1 MNEQE
6 LASMATQQ
14 LDVQPEAV
22 PAVVPEVTSAD
33 LSVATGETTA
43 ETTAETPAAAV
54 ALTASEPE
62 NQPMAPTEPM
72 LAPQPVVQPPAAP
85 EAAPMAAA
93 PMQPEVE
100 PQPVVIPVAEQA
112 PLVAARPAAESK
124 TPAEPSQLLG
134 LPLQLVNQLLAR
146 LGASPLQSLAELL
159 PALRIVTLLVV
170 AGITIKLTG
179 ATLGAINELPLVGR
193 LLELVGLISAL
204 NFLAR
209 NATKSQKRAELL
221 ARIQKLKRD
230 LLG

>member
-1 MNEQE
+1 
-6 LASMATQQ
+6 MATQQ

-43 ETTAETPAAAV
+43 ETTAETSAETPAAAV
-54 ALTASEPE
+54 ALTAPEPAS
-62 NQPMAPTEPM
+62 QPMAPTEPM

-85 EAAPMAAA
+85 EVAPMAAA

-124 TPAEPSQLLG
+124 TPSEPSQLLG

>member
-1 MNEQE
+1 
-6 LASMATQQ
+6 MATQQ

-22 PAVVPEVTSAD
+22 PEVVPEVTSAD
-33 LSVATGETTA
+33 LSVATGETT
-43 ETTAETPAAAV
+43 TETPAAAV
-54 ALTASEPE
+54 ALTAPEPAS
-62 NQPMAPTEPM
+62 QPVPA
-72 LAPQPVVQPPAAP
+72 QPVVQPPAAP
-85 EAAPMAAA
+85 EAAPVAAA

-112 PLVAARPAAESK
+112 PLVAARPAAETK
-124 TPAEPSQLLG
+124 TPSEPSQLLG

-146 LGASPLQSLAELL
+146 LGATPLQSLAELL